1 MDKLFQLFPD
11 QASTLAPR
19 VDAFFFFLCAVSIF
33 FSALI
38 FVLILTFALK
48 YRRRSDDE
56 RPPNISGSV
65 VLEVL
70 WIGIPL
76 GLVCIMFIWSASLF
90 INMSRPP
97 ANAMEINVVGKQ
109 WMWKLQHPDGQ
120 REINELHIPAG
131 QPVKLIMTSQ
141 DVIHDFFIPAFRVKM
156 DVLPGRYTT
165 EWFTASRPGEYHL
178 FCSQYC
184 GTNHAQMIGKI
195 VVMEPDKYQS
205 WLAGAIV
212 DQTPAVAGQ
221 QLWAQYSCITCHS
234 QQAPTM
240 ANLYGSQVRVTEDGV
255 LKTVTADENYIRES
269 IVNPNRKIVEGYK
282 PAMPNYEYSLSE
294 EQINELVAYIKSLGH
309 QGDRM
314 DDLKMFNR
322 YVPPESPTPVNR

>member
-1 MDKLFQLFPD
+1 MDKFSLFPD
-11 QASTLAPR
+11 QASTIAPR
-19 VDAFFFFLCAVSIF
+19 VDAYFFFLCAISIF
-33 FSALI
+33 FSSLI

-48 YRRRSDDE
+48 FRRKSDAE
-56 RPPNISGSV
+56 RPPNIHGSV
-65 VLEVL
+65 VMEVM

-76 GLVCIMFIWSASLF
+76 GIVCIMFIWSAALF
-90 INMSRPP
+90 VTMSRPP

-141 DVIHDFFIPAFRVKM
+141 DVIHDFFVPAFRVKM

-165 EWFTASRPGEYHL
+165 EWFTASRPGEYHI

-184 GTNHAQMIGKI
+184 GTNHAQMIGKV
-195 VVMEPDKYQS
+195 VVMEPAKYQS
-205 WLAGAIV
+205 WLSGAIV
-212 DQTPAVAGQ
+212 DQTPAVAGE
-221 QLWAQYSCITCHS
+221 QLWQKYSCITCHS

-240 ANLYGSQVRVTEDGV
+240 ANLYGSQVRVVEDGV

-269 IVNPNRKIVEGYK
+269 IVNPSRKIVEGYK
-282 PAMPNYEYSLSE
+282 PAMPNYEYTLSE

-322 YVPPESPTPVNR
+322 FVPPESPTPPK